1 MKAAET
7 QLYDT
12 WNDAVRANDII
23 YLRGRQAH
31 HHRRRRGRRRRNA
44 AGSEVFWNVIFSALC
59 LSVLV
64 CLFLH

>member
-12 WNDAVRANDII
+12 WNDAARANEII
-23 YLRGRQAH
+23 YLRDRQAH
-31 HHRRRRGRRRRNA
+31 DRRRSRSRRRRNT
-44 AGSEVFWNVIFSALC
+44 GSSEVFWNVIFSALC